1 MPEKKFY
8 RSKKFWAAVVATIIG
23 LCKAFGVEAD
33 LEYAIYPLMAY
44 LLSQGIADLGRHR
57 L

>member
-1 MPEKKFY
+1 MLEKKFY
-8 RSKKFWAAVVATIIG
+8 QSKKFYVMVVATIIG

-44 LLSQGIADLGRHR
+44 LLSQGIADLGRHK